1 MRYTP
6 PSAEQLKAVKGK
18 LGKTGA
24 QMADLTGM
32 KSSRRWREYTS
43 DGTELGIPPA
53 NLFMLAAL
61 MCLPQKYVDL
71 VLETMREYGAVI
83 DLDSTGD
90 SSQD

>member
-1 MRYTP
+1 MRYE
-6 PSAEQLKAVKGK
+6 SLQSEQLKAVQEK

-43 DGTELGIPPA
+43 EGTKLRIPPA

-61 MCLPQKYVDL
+61 MCLPQKYIDL
-71 VLETMREYGAVI
+71 VIETMRSYGAAI
-83 DLDSTGD
+83 DLSADGEQDS
-90 SSQD
+90 